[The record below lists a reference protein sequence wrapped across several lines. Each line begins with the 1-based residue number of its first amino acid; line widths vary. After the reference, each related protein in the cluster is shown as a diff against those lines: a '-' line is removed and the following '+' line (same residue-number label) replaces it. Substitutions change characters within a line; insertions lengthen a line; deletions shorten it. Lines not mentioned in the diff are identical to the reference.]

1 MGLIRKS
8 MSLSTMGMV
17 DFRSDKERI
26 ARSTRITARNTSKLV
41 RAARV
46 EVVTI
51 TEQATPVPVLAVDVA
66 QQVKELTRLRD
77 SGELSS
83 WEFTRAKGRLLSEG
97 ISRIVRESR
106 S

>member
-8 MSLSTMGMV
+8 LSLSTAGMV

-26 ARSTRITARNTSKLV
+26 ARSTRITARNTGRLAK
-41 RAARV
+41 AARV

-51 TEQATPVPVLAVDVA
+51 TEPTTPGAVVDVA

-83 WEFTRAKGRLLSEG
+83 WEFTRAKARLLGEG
-97 ISRIVRESR
+97 IGRIVRESR